1 MNQIASVLS
10 VDAQDLNSLTVRD
23 LGLIVLIE
31 SNCLRVMI
39 NPIMPVAVSNTRW
52 PKYVALSLNV
62 LIATVY
68 ALSVSGAS
76 MAVPARKIPCKT
88 PEIAAECYWTRGRL
102 ANYNGTPTLRMWK
115 VGTKRILAIHS
126 GPGYKRGDDKEN
138 ENPEIPENVERAFQA
153 IGTLVFADF
162 EVCPLTPERPGVMQ
176 SVCIES
182 AKNIVVG
189 H

>member
-1 MNQIASVLS
+1 MFLPKK
-10 VDAQDLNSLTVRD
+10 RYF
-23 LGLIVLIE
+23 LGANI
-31 SNCLRVMI
+31 
-39 NPIMPVAVSNTRW
+39 
-52 PKYVALSLNV
+52 LSLI
-62 LIATVY
+62 LIGAG
-68 ALSVSGAS
+68 LCSGGA
-76 MAVPARKIPCKT
+76 PQRTRKRSIPCKT

-138 ENPEIPENVERAFQA
+138 ENPEIPENVERAFRS
-153 IGTLVFADF
+153 IGTRVFADF
-162 EVCPLTPERPGVMQ
+162 EVCPLGPERPSVMQ